1 MFAYYLRLGF
11 RSLRRN
17 PVLTALMVL
26 TLGVGIAASMS
37 TMAVLAILS
46 GNPIPDKS
54 GQLIVPLLDNN
65 PANFAAD
72 AKPPDQMS
80 YIDATNLLA
89 QHHAKH
95 QTAIYGFQPYIESGR
110 KDLPPFASTGIA
122 PTRDFFAMFK
132 VPFRHGGPWDADADT
147 NHGDVAVISTT
158 LSEKL
163 FGSKVNPVGRRV
175 RMNDHDYQIT
185 GVIGDWAPLPR
196 YYRLISANPAY
207 GDVEDLMIPFSTA
220 VDRKFGN
227 SGSTDCSSDSGN
239 GYDAFLRSECVWIQ
253 YWAELDSASDRQAY
267 GDYIAAYIGE
277 QKKLGRYH
285 RPVNY
290 KLYDVM
296 EWLDH
301 QGVVGKDS
309 RLQTWLA
316 FGFLLVCLVNTIGL
330 LLAKFT
336 GRAGEVGVRRAL
348 GAPRREI
355 FRQFLIEAG
364 VVGVAGGIVGLLLSF
379 GGLWLIAQQSQSMQT
394 VAHMSASMLLAT
406 IAFAIACS
414 LIAGLLPTWRA
425 CQVRPAVQLKSQ

>member
-1 MFAYYLRLGF
+1 MLAYYLQLGF

-26 TLGVGIAASMS
+26 TLGIGIAASMS
-37 TMAVLAILS
+37 TLAVLTILS

-54 GQLIVPLLDNN
+54 DQLIVPLLDNN
-65 PANFAAD
+65 PADFAAD
-72 AKPPDQMS
+72 AKLPEQMS

-89 QHHAKH
+89 QHHAKQ

-110 KDLPPFASTGIA
+110 KDLPPFASTGLA
-122 PTRDFFAMFK
+122 PTRDFFTMFK
-132 VPFRHGGPWDADADT
+132 VPFRYGGPWDANVDA
-147 NHGDVAVISTT
+147 NHGDVTVISTA

-163 FGSKVNPVGRRV
+163 FGSNVNPVARHL

-196 YYRLISANPAY
+196 YYRLLSGNPTY
-207 GDVEDLMIPFSTA
+207 GDIEDMMIPFSTA
-220 VDRKFGN
+220 IERQFSN

-253 YWAELDSASDRQAY
+253 YWVELDSASDRQAY
-267 GDYIAAYIGE
+267 GDYLAAYIGE

-290 KLYDVM
+290 KLYNVM
-296 EWLDH
+296 EWLDYRH
-301 QGVVGKDS
+301 VVGNDS

-336 GRAGEVGVRRAL
+336 SRAGEVSVRRAL

-364 VVGVAGGIVGLLLSF
+364 VVGVAGGVVGVLLSF
-379 GGLWLIAQQSQSMQT
+379 GGLWLIAQQSKSMEA
-394 VAHMSASMLLAT
+394 VAHMNAPMLLA
-406 IAFAIACS
+406 AIAVAIVCS